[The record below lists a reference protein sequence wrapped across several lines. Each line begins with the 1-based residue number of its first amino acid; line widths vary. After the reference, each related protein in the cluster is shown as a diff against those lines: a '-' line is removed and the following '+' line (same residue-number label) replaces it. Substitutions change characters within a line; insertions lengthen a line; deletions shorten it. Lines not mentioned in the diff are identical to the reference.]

1 MKKHSKLRRF
11 GAIILAMAMVL
22 TLITPSITSDAATSK
37 TGKVTA
43 VKVTN
48 LPSGTLTL
56 KKGKSKTLKVSVS
69 TSNSKVSKKVVFK
82 SSNTKVATVS
92 SKGKIT
98 AKKNGTTKIT
108 VSSKVN
114 AKKKT
119 VITVKVGT
127 PVTKVTLNKKNA
139 KITQGK
145 KLKLKAT
152 LTPKKASNKKV
163 IWKSSNKKIAKVSSN
178 GTVTAVK
185 KGSATITATAADG
198 SGKKAS
204 CKITVTAKSQKPATV
219 NPTPVNPTPVN
230 PTPVNPTPVAPTPV
244 IANKLTLSD
253 TAITIKKDEEKQL
266 TASLEPSNVT
276 DSSLT
281 WSSSNTSVVQVSEA
295 GMVRGLKKGT
305 AVVTVRNTASG
316 LSASCN
322 VTIIYSAVVSSQEE
336 LDSALADGVNSLTLN
351 ISEDQDITIPSGS
364 YSDVALSVNRNGGTI
379 TNNGN
384 FDAIEI
390 TAPINYIENA
400 RNTLILTAPASIA
413 ISKNASASIMINLA
427 NAVKDDT
434 VFVHNEGTI
443 SQLDIMSAGTIR
455 LTNEKERTTPLPVN
469 ITSDNVKFVTDQPA
483 AITANKKADLVF
495 TGETEGTSISVDTAA
510 NTPDIFGVGY
520 FDVISKDTDKKETIS
535 ARPSAEVAKVTI
547 IGNVQSATTDAALS
561 DVTVTLIPEVDYKE
575 GTIPETAVTIS
586 TDDDGDYSFSQV
598 PGGNYYLVMTA
609 KGYKPAIQLLSA
621 SSRYNSVYQNETMEM
636 IPSDLED
643 NNTGSIS
650 GTILDASNKN
660 AVAELT
666 IEIRK
671 NKGNVLGDALQTVT
685 ANSDGSFQFD
695 GLTGDQ
701 YTIHVIDN
709 TDSSERYITKNMNVC
724 LLPDDTLTNQTI
736 TVTKPIKGSGIRFVL
751 SWGSE
756 EDGVPSDL
764 DSHLFGPSIND
775 PDGVS
780 EVYYDDAIYASGM
793 RIFTIL
799 DVDETSYSGPETSTI
814 VTPIDGMYYFYVYQ
828 YSENG
833 SLTASKAS
841 VDVYS
846 GGELLTT
853 YNVPTSY
860 TSDNTDTEDEN
871 STSSPRWWKVCS
883 YDSRTNDITS
893 LNELCTSV
901 IINDKLIDTSGY
913 GDNDADH
920 GYTFGPTP
928 SVSCDSDPNFQY
940 SISQP
945 SVDTVTD
952 SSTFGTITNGTITIY
967 PNIYDETNIWDHLTW
982 NIAEGYTC
990 TVSDDH
996 KTLKVYD
1003 TKNVL
1008 WGTYDLIV
1016 AEMLIPALDDSYD
1029 YTVEFDSREIYVNMY
1044 TLPTE
1049 ENVVALPF
1057 KIPNKAGY
1065 TCSVEYDYTGSLA
1078 TYAYVSVY
1086 NETGKCE
1093 CTFDL
1098 IVYFKLYSEISCVEP
1113 LDSYS
1118 IDSRDLELYWSRGD
1132 IYVDDLD
1139 AATITKSLNITL
1151 YKPDLYTYTIEKA
1164 QEENDDGEL
1173 VDNDYFVLKFIE
1185 KESQTTVKQ
1194 YTIYNSYSTAP
1205 DDGNDGD
1212 YGDE

>member
-48 LPSGTLTL
+48 LPSSTLTL

-98 AKKNGTTKIT
+98 AKKNGTAKIT

-163 IWKSSNKKIAKVSSN
+163 IWTSSNKKIAKVSSN

-198 SGKKAS
+198 SGKKTS

-281 WSSSNTSVVQVSEA
+281 WSSSNTSIVQVSEA

-364 YSDVALSVNRNGGTI
+364 YSDVALSVNGNGGTI

-575 GTIPETAVTIS
+575 GTTPETAVTIS

-609 KGYKPAIQLLSA
+609 EGYKPAIQLLSA

-660 AVAELT
+660 AVAGLT

-685 ANSDGSFQFD
+685 ANSDGSFKFD

-764 DSHLFGPSIND
+764 DSHLFGPSVND
-775 PDGVS
+775 PDGIS
-780 EVYYDDAIYASGM
+780 EIFYGSKIYASGM
-793 RIFTIL
+793 TIFTIL
-799 DVDETSYSGPETSTI
+799 DVDETAYNGPETSTI

-860 TSDNTDTEDEN
+860 TPDSTDTNAGD
-871 STSSPRWWKVCS
+871 STSSPYWWKVCS

-901 IINDKLIDTSGY
+901 IINGKLIDTDGN
-913 GDNDADH
+913 GDNDAEH
-920 GYTFGPTP
+920 GYISAPTP
-928 SVSCDSDPNFQY
+928 SVSCDSDPAFQLSLSSPSINTDDY
-940 SISQP
+940 SAE
-945 SVDTVTD
+945 
-952 SSTFGTITNGTITIY
+952 FGTITNGKIALYSST
-967 PNIYDETNIWDHLTW
+967 YDETDIWDHLTW
-982 NIAEGYTC
+982 DIAEGYTC
-990 TVSDDH
+990 AVSDDH
-996 KTLKVYD
+996 KTLNIYD

-1008 WGTYDLIV
+1008 WGIYNITVQKMITPVLDSTYDYEVNFEKKTITLNV
-1016 AEMLIPALDDSYD
+1016 
-1029 YTVEFDSREIYVNMY
+1029 YTPLSDENIYS
-1044 TLPTE
+1044 
-1049 ENVVALPF
+1049 LPF
-1057 KIPNKAGY
+1057 TVPDGSGY
-1065 TCSVEYDYTGSLA
+1065 TCSVTNAGEDSDA
-1078 TYAYVSVY
+1078 DADIDIY
-1086 NETGKCE
+1086 NDNGEIE
-1093 CTFDL
+1093 CTYKL
-1098 IVYFKLYSEISCVEP
+1098 YVYFQAISQINYTQPIE
-1113 LDSYS
+1113 DYS
-1118 IDSRDLELYWSRGD
+1118 INLDEIELYWEESTV
-1132 IYVDDLD
+1132 IADLD
-1139 AATITKSLNITL
+1139 AATINNSLNISL
-1151 YKPDLYTYTIEKA
+1151 YKPDLYSYTIERAK
-1164 QEENDDGEL
+1164 EENDDGEL
-1173 VDNDYFVLKFIE
+1173 IDANYFFIKITENESGNVVKRYIVYNYSNSDDDYL
-1185 KESQTTVKQ
+1185 
-1194 YTIYNSYSTAP
+1194 
-1205 DDGNDGD
+1205 
-1212 YGDE
+1212 

>member
-22 TLITPSITSDAATSK
+22 TLITPSITADAATSK

-98 AKKNGTTKIT
+98 AKKNGTAKIT

-127 PVTKVTLNKKNA
+127 PVTKVTLNKKTA

-145 KLKLKAT
+145 KIKLKAT

-163 IWKSSNKKIAKVSSN
+163 IWASSNKKIAKVSSN

-198 SGKKAS
+198 SGKKSS

-230 PTPVNPTPVAPTPV
+230 PTPVNPTPVDPTPVAPTPV

-253 TAITIKKDEEKQL
+253 TAITIKKDEGKQL

-281 WSSSNTSVVQVSEA
+281 WSSSDTSIVQVSEA
-295 GMVRGLKKGT
+295 GLVRGLKKGT

-322 VTIIYSAVVSSQEE
+322 VTVIYSAVVSSQEE
-336 LDSALADGVNSLTLN
+336 LNSALADGVNSLTLN

-364 YSDVALSVNRNGGTI
+364 YSDVALSVTGNGGTI

-434 VFVHNEGTI
+434 IFVHNEGTI

-483 AITANKKADLVF
+483 AITANKKAELVF

-535 ARPSAEVAKVTI
+535 ARPSAEVTKVTI

-575 GTIPETAVTIS
+575 GTTPETAVTVS

-609 KGYKPAIQLLSA
+609 EGYKPAIQLLSA
-621 SSRYNSVYQNETMEM
+621 SSRYNSVYQNETMEL

-660 AVAELT
+660 AVAGLT

-685 ANSDGSFQFD
+685 ANSDGSFEFD

-709 TDSSERYITKNMNVC
+709 TDSTERYITKNMNVC
-724 LLPDDTLTNQTI
+724 LLPNNTLTSQTI
-736 TVTKPIKGSGIRFVL
+736 TVTKPIKGNGIRFVL

-764 DSHLFGPSIND
+764 DSHLFGPSVND
-775 PDGVS
+775 PDGIS
-780 EVYYDDAIYASGM
+780 EIFYGSKMYASGM
-793 RIFTIL
+793 TIFTIL
-799 DVDETSYSGPETSTI
+799 DVDETAYNGPETSTI

-860 TSDNTDTEDEN
+860 TPDNTDTNAGD
-871 STSSPRWWKVCS
+871 SPSSPRWWKVCS

-901 IINDKLIDTSGY
+901 IINGKLIDIDGN
-913 GDNDADH
+913 GDNDAEH
-920 GYTFGPTP
+920 GYISAPTP
-928 SVSCDSDPNFQY
+928 SVSCDSDPAFQLSLSSP
-940 SISQP
+940 SIN
-945 SVDTVTD
+945 TD
-952 SSTFGTITNGTITIY
+952 DDSDEFGTITNGKITLY
-967 PNIYDETNIWDHLTW
+967 SSTYDETDIWDHLTW
-982 NIAEGYTC
+982 DISKGYTC
-990 TVSDDH
+990 AVSDDH
-996 KTLKVYD
+996 KTLNVYN
-1003 TKNVL
+1003 TNKLLSGIYNITVQKMIAPVL
-1008 WGTYDLIV
+1008 DSTYDYEVDFEKKTI
-1016 AEMLIPALDDSYD
+1016 ALNV
-1029 YTVEFDSREIYVNMY
+1029 YTSLSDESIYS
-1044 TLPTE
+1044 
-1049 ENVVALPF
+1049 LPF
-1057 KIPNKAGY
+1057 TVPGGSGY
-1065 TCSVEYDYTGSLA
+1065 TCSVTNAGEDSDA
-1078 TYAYVSVY
+1078 DADIDIY
-1086 NETGKCE
+1086 NNDGEIE
-1093 CTFDL
+1093 CTYKL
-1098 IVYFKLYSEISCVEP
+1098 YVYFQAISQIGYTEP
-1113 LDSYS
+1113 IENYS
-1118 IDSRDLELYWSRGD
+1118 INLDEIELYWEES
-1132 IYVDDLD
+1132 IVIADLD
-1139 AATITKSLNITL
+1139 AATINNSLNISL
-1151 YKPDLYTYTIEKA
+1151 YKPDLYSYTIERAK
-1164 QEENDDGEL
+1164 EENDDGEL
-1173 VDNDYFVLKFIE
+1173 IDANYFFIKITE
-1185 KESQTTVKQ
+1185 KESGNVVKRYIVYN
-1194 YTIYNSYSTAP
+1194 YTNS
-1205 DDGNDGD
+1205 DDD
-1212 YGDE
+1212 YL

>member
-22 TLITPSITSDAATSK
+22 TLITPSITADAATSK

-98 AKKNGTTKIT
+98 AKKNGTAKIT

-127 PVTKVTLNKKNA
+127 PVTKVTLNKKTA

-145 KLKLKAT
+145 KIKLKAT

-163 IWKSSNKKIAKVSSN
+163 IWTSSNKKIAKVSSN

-230 PTPVNPTPVAPTPV
+230 PTPVDPTPVAPTPV

-253 TAITIKKDEEKQL
+253 TAITIKKDEGKQL

-281 WSSSNTSVVQVSEA
+281 WSSSDTSIVQVSEA
-295 GMVRGLKKGT
+295 GLVRGLKKGT

-322 VTIIYSAVVSSQEE
+322 VTVIYSAVVSSQEE
-336 LDSALADGVNSLTLN
+336 LNSALADGVNSLTLN

-364 YSDVALSVNRNGGTI
+364 YSDVTLSVNGNGGTI

-400 RNTLILTAPASIA
+400 RNTLILTAPASIS

-483 AITANKKADLVF
+483 AITANKKAELVF
-495 TGETEGTSISVDTAA
+495 TGETEGTSISVDTVA

-575 GTIPETAVTIS
+575 GTTPETAVTVS

-609 KGYKPAIQLLSA
+609 EGYKPAIQLLSA
-621 SSRYNSVYQNETMEM
+621 SSRYNS
-636 IPSDLED
+636 I
-643 NNTGSIS
+643 
-650 GTILDASNKN
+650 
-660 AVAELT
+660 
-666 IEIRK
+666 
-671 NKGNVLGDALQTVT
+671 
-685 ANSDGSFQFD
+685 
-695 GLTGDQ
+695 
-701 YTIHVIDN
+701 
-709 TDSSERYITKNMNVC
+709 
-724 LLPDDTLTNQTI
+724 
-736 TVTKPIKGSGIRFVL
+736 
-751 SWGSE
+751 
-756 EDGVPSDL
+756 
-764 DSHLFGPSIND
+764 
-775 PDGVS
+775 
-780 EVYYDDAIYASGM
+780 
-793 RIFTIL
+793 
-799 DVDETSYSGPETSTI
+799 
-814 VTPIDGMYYFYVYQ
+814 
-828 YSENG
+828 
-833 SLTASKAS
+833 
-841 VDVYS
+841 
-846 GGELLTT
+846 
-853 YNVPTSY
+853 
-860 TSDNTDTEDEN
+860 
-871 STSSPRWWKVCS
+871 
-883 YDSRTNDITS
+883 
-893 LNELCTSV
+893 
-901 IINDKLIDTSGY
+901 
-913 GDNDADH
+913 
-920 GYTFGPTP
+920 
-928 SVSCDSDPNFQY
+928 
-940 SISQP
+940 
-945 SVDTVTD
+945 
-952 SSTFGTITNGTITIY
+952 
-967 PNIYDETNIWDHLTW
+967 
-982 NIAEGYTC
+982 
-990 TVSDDH
+990 
-996 KTLKVYD
+996 
-1003 TKNVL
+1003 
-1008 WGTYDLIV
+1008 
-1016 AEMLIPALDDSYD
+1016 
-1029 YTVEFDSREIYVNMY
+1029 
-1044 TLPTE
+1044 
-1049 ENVVALPF
+1049 
-1057 KIPNKAGY
+1057 
-1065 TCSVEYDYTGSLA
+1065 
-1078 TYAYVSVY
+1078 
-1086 NETGKCE
+1086 
-1093 CTFDL
+1093 
-1098 IVYFKLYSEISCVEP
+1098 
-1113 LDSYS
+1113 
-1118 IDSRDLELYWSRGD
+1118 
-1132 IYVDDLD
+1132 
-1139 AATITKSLNITL
+1139 
-1151 YKPDLYTYTIEKA
+1151 
-1164 QEENDDGEL
+1164 
-1173 VDNDYFVLKFIE
+1173 
-1185 KESQTTVKQ
+1185 
-1194 YTIYNSYSTAP
+1194 
-1205 DDGNDGD
+1205 
-1212 YGDE
+1212 